1 MYAKYIKREIPDLN
15 GTGRTQAYYQME
27 LKPMSFESFVSQ
39 CAREGNMEESQILA
53 VMSLV
58 SEKLALCMAEG
69 FSVKLDGIGTFN
81 AKLGV
86 RSDMLQDA
94 FEPGEP
100 SHNAK
105 SIGVTGV
112 AYRADKD
119 LIRTTRHKCV
129 LERGGVSR
137 IKKSKFTLEE
147 RIEKARDF
155 LQKNMFMRVPDYMR
169 LTGLSRTTASQ
180 ELRKLAL
187 NPSTGITSR
196 GREARNT
203 MCCDELTDFLLAQ
216 KGRSIGLPFM
226 LDEIVIVRNSIT
238 VWMDDVVV
246 FGVKLTLCKKSVGRE
261 CKL

>member
-1 MYAKYIKREIPDLN
+1 MINLWHCFLFFYPFVYLCSKNYQIKQKTMYAKYIKREIPDLN
-15 GTGRTQAYYQME
+15 GTGRTQAYYKME
-27 LKPMSFESFVSQ
+27 LSPKSYEEFVRQ
-39 CAREGNMEESQILA
+39 CAREGHMEENHILA

-100 SHNAK
+100 RHNAK
-105 SIGVTGV
+105 SIEVTGV
-112 AYRADKD
+112 AYRADKE
-119 LIRTTRHKCV
+119 LIRNTNRKCT

-137 IKKSKFTLEE
+137 IKKSKLTLEE

-155 LQKNMFMRVPDYMR
+155 LKKNMFMRVPDYVR
-169 LTGLSRTTASQ
+169 LTGLSRTAASE

-187 NPSTGITSR
+187 NPSSGITSR
-196 GREARNT
+196 GQRS
-203 MCCDELTDFLLAQ
+203 Q
-216 KGRSIGLPFM
+216 KYYVLR
-226 LDEIVIVRNSIT
+226 
-238 VWMDDVVV
+238 
-246 FGVKLTLCKKSVGRE
+246 
-261 CKL
+261 